1 MYVYIYICIYILNSY
16 LTPTEE
22 HSLTPVSAIDMK
34 N

>member
-1 MYVYIYICIYILNSY
+1 MYMPSYMCILNSY